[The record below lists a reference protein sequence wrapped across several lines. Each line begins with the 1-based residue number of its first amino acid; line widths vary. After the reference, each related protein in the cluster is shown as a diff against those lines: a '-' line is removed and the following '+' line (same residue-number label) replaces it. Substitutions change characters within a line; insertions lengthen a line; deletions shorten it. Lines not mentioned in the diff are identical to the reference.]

1 MESPVSKSRISIR
14 EMREGDLPDVRGL
27 AEQLGYPISFDDL
40 SQRFIWINKSSEHK
54 LFVACAE
61 TRVIGWVHVGR
72 EMSSLLAKERAD
84 IGALVVDSQSRS
96 QGVGAMLMDAAEKWA
111 TSQNLDLVRVRS
123 NVKRSDA
130 HRFYE
135 RQGYSLIKS
144 WHLFTKRLS

>member
-1 MESPVSKSRISIR
+1 MNKSAITIR
-14 EMREGDLPDVRGL
+14 EMREDDLSAVAGL
-27 AEQLGYPISFDDL
+27 AEQLGYPISLADL
-40 SQRFIWINKSSEHK
+40 SQRFAWLNKSPDHR
-54 LFVACAE
+54 LCVGC
-61 TRVIGWVHVGR
+61 TDTMVIGWVHVGR

-96 QGVGAMLMDAAEKWA
+96 HGVGAMLMDAAEKWA
-111 TSQNLDLVRVRS
+111 TSQNLDIVRVRS

-144 WHLFTKRLS
+144 WHLFTKGLS